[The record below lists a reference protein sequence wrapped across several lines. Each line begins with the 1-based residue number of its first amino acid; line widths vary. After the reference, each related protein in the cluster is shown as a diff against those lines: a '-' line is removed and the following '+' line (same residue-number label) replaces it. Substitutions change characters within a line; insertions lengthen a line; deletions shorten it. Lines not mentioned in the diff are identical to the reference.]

1 MSVKKRGNYYD
12 KKLLNSILGSK
23 KHHRY
28 SSSDYHRRP
37 RHYSSS
43 DYKKGRHYD
52 SRSHSKYG
60 HHHYKRKKKSF
71 FSSFSSS

>member
-1 MSVKKRGNYYD
+1 MLKKII
-12 KKLLNSILGSK
+12 KSIMGSQS
-23 KHHRY
+23 HRHY
-28 SSSDYHRRP
+28 SSSDRYHRRP

-43 DYKKGRHYD
+43 DRYKRDRYYD

-60 HHHYKRKKKSF
+60 HQHYKRKRKSF